1 MQPLPCAWSFSKV
14 PNMRKQKGFTLVELL
29 ICIAI
34 VFIVASAAFN
44 GFSEYQNAHEGK
56 QTSTPVIEF
65 QQVK

>member
-1 MQPLPCAWSFSKV
+1 MRLLLCAWSLCKV
-14 PNMRKQKGFTLVELL
+14 RNMNKQKGFTFVELL

-44 GFSEYQNAHEGK
+44 GFSEYQRAHEGE
-56 QTSTPVIEF
+56 QTSNPVIEF